1 MKGYDDFGQVVID
14 AAQKAGTQDV
24 FVVVHGFNTPFAA
37 AAKEAALVAYNVQ
50 HPVILYSWPSK
61 GKFSQYDVDLG
72 NNEWSQEHFDELLD
86 ELKRISDNSGIKFT
100 LIAHSMGNRLVV
112 HSAPVLKGK
121 HSFKQI
127 FLVDPDFDAETFV
140 HYLVRYARDNGD
152 ANKAEEIVEGSD
164 KAKVVAPTN
173 VRILFSHKD
182 HALPLSEFLFGGY
195 TRLGQAA
202 DTLLTTV
209 VTPFSIPEKLSDA
222 FSSAVT
228 EDASK
233 ANISQLPKWV
243 MSFEWIDFTILDH
256 GVIGHTVPYELIAS
270 LWSTNLP
277 GAGLKLVHSDNGSP
291 NRLASVFFHLF
302 GEKDHISAKID
313 SSERVVRVSEE
324 EKAFSPH

>member
-1 MKGYDDFGQVVID
+1 M
-14 AAQKAGTQDV
+14 
-24 FVVVHGFNTPFAA
+24 VHGFNTPFAA

-50 HPVILYSWPSK
+50 HPVIMYSWPSK

-72 NNEWSQEHFDELLD
+72 NNEWSQEHFDALLE
-86 ELKRISDNSGIKFT
+86 ELKQIKDNSNIKFT

-112 HSAPVLKGK
+112 HSAPVLKDK
-121 HSFKQI
+121 HIFKQA

-140 HYLVRYARDNGD
+140 HYLLRYAR
-152 ANKAEEIVEGSD
+152 ISD
-164 KAKVVAPTN
+164 DGAKVAEVTSASGKSEAIEPTS

-222 FSSAVT
+222 LGST
-228 EDASK
+228 GTKDASK
-233 ANISQLPKWV
+233 NNVGELPKW
-243 MSFEWIDFTILDH
+243 MMNFEWIDFTVLDH
-256 GVIGHTVPYELIAS
+256 GVIGHTVPYGLIAS

-277 GAGLKLVHSDNGSP
+277 GPGLKIVHSDNGAP
-291 NRLASVFFHLF
+291 NRLSSLFLRLF
-302 GEKDHISAKID
+302 GERDHISSKID
-313 SSERVVRVSEE
+313 SSERVIRTND
-324 EKAFSPH
+324 K